1 MLAKLCQIVAI
12 VLLPQTQGDG
22 QYVVQW
28 NAKDLKLQK
37 ATPNQGS
44 SFVTFMIRTS
54 TINQINLSNEKR
66 DPERCLGYIG
76 DKILPSYVFLKT
88 VKKGSFLNNQDSMV

>member
-1 MLAKLCQIVAI
+1 MHGVDIASI
-12 VLLPQTQGDG
+12 VLHVGKSLPDDYSTPPPKLKGIG
-22 QYVVQW
+22 NMFFNS
-28 NAKDLKLQK
+28 NAQDLQH
-37 ATPNQGS
+37 NQCS

-76 DKILPSYVFLKT
+76 DEIIPSYAFHKP
-88 VKKGSFLNNQDSMV
+88 F